1 METQIV
7 KDGAWEV
14 EFIRLNLLVDVDKRT
29 MVRLYRDRP
38 DGAQLQIRQP
48 GRVMQVASASLAL
61 EEMISLAAGLEEIIA
76 SLKS

>member
-14 EFIRLNLLVDVDKRT
+14 EFIRLNLLDVADKRT
-29 MVRLYRDRP
+29 SVRLYKDRP

-48 GRVMQVASASLAL
+48 GRIMMVASASLAL